1 MLPTYVNLILQ
12 KFLLQGDAE
21 KAESTANQPWDFISD
36 SFEGVTVLRT
46 TCLECEYVTERKE
59 SFLDICLPI
68 VNENSAEEVHTN
80 ASALFASTL
89 MEVDFL
95 RDANKYWCEQCVRY
109 NEARRSVHYEKLPR
123 LLVLHLKRF
132 SYGY

>member
-1 MLPTYVNLILQ
+1 MET
-12 KFLLQGDAE
+12 
-21 KAESTANQPWDFISD
+21 SDFISE

-59 SFLDICLPI
+59 PFMHICVPITNESSEDAFLSP
-68 VNENSAEEVHTN
+68 SAF
-80 ASALFASTL
+80 FASTL

-95 RDANKYWCEQCVRY
+95 RDTNKYWCEQCVRY

-123 LLVLHLKRF
+123 LLVLQLKRF
-132 SYGY
+132 SFSFG